1 MTGGFGLSNFVIY
14 ASLSARGGLLC
25 VTSSIINR
33 PFRAAAS
40 SFGLP
45 LEDAGADYVDV
56 ARDPNFGRPGIMKFL
71 EDPSL
76 EHPPFAP
83 PFLKAG
89 KLLISQTANILQFLA
104 PRLGLVPKNETT
116 RLWANQL
123 QLTIADWLYETGQ
136 THHPIANVLYYEE
149 QSAEGKKRGA
159 HFASTRIPKFLGYFE
174 RILKV
179 NIKSGDFL
187 LGKRAAYVDLSLF
200 QMIEGLRYAF
210 PKTMERLEPHHPLVI
225 ALHDRIKA
233 RPRIAAYL
241 SSPRRLAFN
250 QQGIFRHYPEMEEE

>member
-1 MTGGFGLSNFVIY
+1 MRYELYYQPSIQGRGEFV
-14 ASLSARGGLLC
+14 R
-25 VTSSIINR
+25 
-33 PFRAAAS
+33 
-40 SFGLP
+40 LP

-56 ARDPNFGRPGIMKFL
+56 ARDPSFGRPGIMKLL

-76 EHPPFAP
+76 QHPPFAP

-89 KLLISQTANILQFLA
+89 KLLISQTANILQFLG
-104 PRLGLVPKNETT
+104 PRLGLVPKNEAT

-123 QLTIADWLYETGQ
+123 QLTIADWLYEAGQ

-179 NIKSGDFL
+179 NVKSGDFL
-187 LGKRAAYVDLSLF
+187 LGKRVAYVDLSLF

-210 PKTMERLEPHHPLVI
+210 PKTMERLEPQYPLLI

>member
-1 MTGGFGLSNFVIY
+1 MRYELYYQPSIQGRGEFV
-14 ASLSARGGLLC
+14 R
-25 VTSSIINR
+25 
-33 PFRAAAS
+33 
-40 SFGLP
+40 LP

-56 ARDPNFGRPGIMKFL
+56 ARDPSFGRPGITKFL
-71 EDPSL
+71 EDQSL
-76 EHPPFAP
+76 QHPPFAP

-104 PRLGLVPKNETT
+104 PRLGLVPKNEAT
-116 RLWANQL
+116 RIWANQL
-123 QLTIADWLYETGQ
+123 QLTIADWLYEAGQ

-159 HFASTRIPKFLGYFE
+159 QFAANRIPKFLGYFE

-179 NIKSGDFL
+179 NVKAGDFL
-187 LGKRAAYVDLSLF
+187 LGKRVAYVDLSLF

-210 PKTMERLEPHHPLVI
+210 PKTMERLEPQHPLVI
-225 ALHDRIKA
+225 SLHDRIKA